1 MRAWDGEP
9 TSLSG
14 GLAVQRR
21 RGKRSNGGRPAGGWA
36 RRGRAMGWV
45 LLVAARGLR
54 RKTRVDDLG
63 TDSECEREERESS
76 GGRPACLGLGGLGPD
91 RLLERGG
98 GAGGLG

>member
-36 RRGRAMGWV
+36 RGGRAMDWV
-45 LLVAARGLR
+45 LLVAARRLR

-63 TDSECEREERESS
+63 TIVSVKEESESS
-76 GGRPACLGLGGLGPD
+76 GGRPACLGLGRLGPD